1 MLMQLELDGW
11 RRGFMFSACHM
22 IPGHEKCGRLHGHTY
37 TVNLKI
43 DGDADE
49 SGMVLDF
56 GNVKKVLKTVLE
68 ELDHKVLIPKDRPE
82 FKIVKEGESVRVEVG
97 DKFYIFPEE
106 DIYFMDIP
114 APTAEHMAGWMLE
127 RFIEVLRPKSNVTE
141 IALGLDEGWGQGAWV
156 SKTL

>member
-1 MLMQLELDGW
+1 MQLELDGW
-11 RRGFMFSACHM
+11 RRGFSFSACHM

-43 DGDADE
+43 DGEADE

-56 GNVKKVLKTVLE
+56 GNVKKVLKKILE
-68 ELDHKVLIPKDRPE
+68 ELDHEVIVPKDRPE
-82 FKIVKEGESVRVEVG
+82 FVVEKTDDSVRIVVG

-106 DIYFMDIP
+106 DLFFMEVN
-114 APTAEHMAGWMLE
+114 APTAEYMAAWMLE
-127 RFIEVLRPKSNVTE
+127 RFIEILEPKSNVSE

-156 SKTL
+156 NKKL